1 MEVIYL
7 NGQQVNITEPVCVA
21 LGFFDGLHRG
31 HMALVNKVI
40 EVAQQKGYKKALM
53 TFDHHPLFVL
63 GQLKEEKYLTSM
75 KDRIHILEDKNIDY
89 LFIIQFTKDVA
100 AISPQDFINHY
111 LLACHVCH
119 VVCGFDYRFA
129 HKNEG
134 NIETLKSCPS
144 LDVSVVDKVIY
155 QNEKISSTRIRH
167 TLQNGCIDEM
177 NDLLGRRYCIKGRVI
192 HGRHIG
198 HSIGFPTANVDYESY
213 FLPTNGVYVVKV
225 YINGK
230 DYMGMCNIGYNPTF
244 HALDKKSLE
253 IYILEFDDD
262 IYDQDIEVEF
272 YRLIRLE
279 KTFHLKEELILQLT
293 TDEQYVREYFKAQ
306 G

>member
-1 MEVIYL
+1 ME
-7 NGQQVNITEPVCVA
+7 
-21 LGFFDGLHRG
+21 
-31 HMALVNKVI
+31 
-40 EVAQQKGYKKALM
+40 
-53 TFDHHPLFVL
+53 
-63 GQLKEEKYLTSM
+63 
-75 KDRIHILEDKNIDY
+75 DRIHILEDKNIDY

-111 LLACHVCH
+111 LLSCHVRH

-134 NIETLKSCPS
+134 NIDTLKSCPS

-155 QNEKISSTRIRH
+155 KNEKISSTRIRH
-167 TLQNGCIDEM
+167 TLESGCIDEM
-177 NDLLGRRYCIKGRVI
+177 NDLLGRYYCIKGRVI

-225 YINGK
+225 YINEK

-253 IYILEFDDD
+253 IYILDFNDD

-279 KTFHLKEELILQLT
+279 KTFHSKEELILQLT